1 MAVSHARRRPA
12 GRQRHR
18 NDVAARLDE
27 GLRRILGARHRGEQ
41 AEGGECHEGGHF
53 HCDVSGL
60 YRLPRS
66 ASWSFNSCSTFSLFV
81 QKFSVRSSLPSEYVR
96 HAEVHVLV
104 STFGS
109 SSVYWYSR

>member
-1 MAVSHARRRPA
+1 MAVCHARGRAA

-18 NDVAARLDE
+18 DDVTARLDE

-41 AEGGECHEGGHF
+41 AEGAECHEGCCFHF
-53 HCDVSGL
+53 
-60 YRLPRS
+60 PRS
-66 ASWSFNSCSTFSLFV
+66 ASWSFSSCSTFSLFV

-96 HAEVHVLV
+96 HADVQTLV